1 MDAEYISQT
10 LFWLVVSLITLLVG
24 IIGFLFKNAMSKND
38 ETIKEMK
45 QDIDKNKDT
54 VDTKLSSMIRDFQD
68 GVKSLNSAVSE
79 MKEFISVVK
88 TQHGEQISEI
98 KRRIENKTKWLEEH
112 DKEISGIDKRLT
124 KVESNCEHYHK
135 IGI

>member
-45 QDIDKNKDT
+45 QDIDKNRDT
-54 VDTKLSSMIRDFQD
+54 VDTKLSAMIRDFQD
-68 GVKSLNSAVSE
+68 GVKSLNSVVGE

-88 TQHGEQISEI
+88 TQHGEQIGEI
-98 KRRIENKTKWLEEH
+98 KRRLENKTKWLETH
-112 DKEISGIDKRLT
+112 DNEINGLEKRLT
-124 KVESNCEHYHK
+124 MVESDCKHYHK
-135 IGI
+135 KGA